1 MKLASLALAALLLA
15 GCQSSRNIVPGLAY
29 PPSVARSSTLDIQV
43 FRRETKIELTNTTAR
58 NFGPSILW
66 LNARFSHEIPKL
78 DVGETL
84 VLRLKE
90 FKDQYGDSFRGGG
103 FFATERPERL
113 ALAEI
118 QPKDANP
125 PTILGMIVVGG
136 EE

>member
-1 MKLASLALAALLLA
+1 MAASLT
-15 GCQSSRNIVPGLAY
+15 GCQSSKQIVPGLTY
-29 PPSVARSSTLDIQV
+29 PASVARSSTLDIQV

-58 NFGPSILW
+58 SFGPSILW
-66 LNARFSHEIPKL
+66 LNGRFSKEIDGL
-78 DVGETL
+78 AVGQTL
-84 VLRLKE
+84 VLRLKD

>member
-1 MKLASLALAALLLA
+1 
-15 GCQSSRNIVPGLAY
+15 VPGLIY
-29 PPSVARSSTLDIQV
+29 PSSVARTSTLDIQV
-43 FRRETKIELTNTTAR
+43 IRRETKIELTNTTAR
-58 NFGPSILW
+58 SFGPSILW
-66 LNARFSHEIPKL
+66 LNGRFSREIDGL
-78 DVGETL
+78 AVGQTL

-90 FKDQYGDSFRGGG
+90 FKDQYGDTFRGGG